1 MTRLKLRM
9 ERMGLQMQKEV
20 SDIIRTQVKDPR
32 IGFLTV
38 TGVEVTNDLAHAKI
52 FISVLGSSEER
63 AQTMQVLERVKGF
76 VRTEIAKRIR
86 MRVTP
91 ELHFKLDESMD
102 YSARIGQ
109 VLQEIATREEGK
121 DVPRAEEREDGD
133 A

>member
-63 AQTMQVLERVKGF
+63 TQTMQVLERVKGF
-76 VRTEIAKRIR
+76 VRTEVAKRIR

-109 VLQEIATREEGK
+109 VLQEIATREGK
-121 DVPRAEEREDGD
+121 DAPRTEEREDGD